1 MQDQNRTSRVLI
13 GESFV
18 GEGAEAAHVN
28 TVLGGRDGPVG
39 TAWATALAMPRP
51 GHAAFVTILRPNLPV
66 KPLTLFVNKA
76 AIADERH
83 GDLTWGAAQ
92 AGVAGGVADAV
103 ADGVISAEEAEDLL
117 LIAAIW
123 VNPAARDAAL
133 VYQNNR
139 AAARKALENG
149 ATGAPKLD
157 EILAARH
164 ESANPFFTGII
175 PVGPGF
181 RDPAPSESASRPPTR
196 RLAEPRSR
204 RPRSR
209 CLAGYGKARRKYA
222 SSGTVT

>member
-18 GEGAEAAHVN
+18 GEGAEAAHIN

-76 AIADERH
+76 AMADERH

-123 VNPAARDAAL
+123 VNPADWKTAPPAR
-133 VYQNNR
+133 R
-139 AAARKALENG
+139 SWTRSW
-149 ATGAPKLD
+149 P
-157 EILAARH
+157 
-164 ESANPFFTGII
+164 
-175 PVGPGF
+175 PGT
-181 RDPAPSESASRPPTR
+181 SRPTR
-196 RLAEPRSR
+196 SSPQDYPERTGFP
-204 RPRSR
+204 
-209 CLAGYGKARRKYA
+209 A
-222 SSGTVT
+222 SVPCVDFLP

>member
-76 AIADERH
+76 AMADERH

-92 AGVAGGVADAV
+92 AGVAGGACAGACWPGPAASNFLERGRAVRAQRPGDYDDSFALALACKDLGLAVDLADHAGVPAEVSAV
-103 ADGVISAEEAEDLL
+103 VEQVYRRARAQYGDAGGEMLPIKLYEDL
-117 LIAAIW
+117 
-123 VNPAARDAAL
+123 
-133 VYQNNR
+133 
-139 AAARKALENG
+139 
-149 ATGAPKLD
+149 
-157 EILAARH
+157 
-164 ESANPFFTGII
+164 
-175 PVGPGF
+175 
-181 RDPAPSESASRPPTR
+181 TR
-196 RLAEPRSR
+196 TPLRLR
-204 RPRSR
+204 
-209 CLAGYGKARRKYA
+209 
-222 SSGTVT
+222 

>member
-1 MQDQNRTSRVLI
+1 VLI

-66 KPLTLFVNKA
+66 RPLTLFVNKA
-76 AIADERH
+76 AMADERH

-139 AAARKALENG
+139 AATRKALENG

-164 ESANPFFTGII
+164 EPANPFFTAGLSRTGR
-175 PVGPGF
+175 VSSDFF
-181 RDPAPSESASRPPTR
+181 RTERVR
-196 RLAEPRSR
+196 
-204 RPRSR
+204 
-209 CLAGYGKARRKYA
+209 
-222 SSGTVT
+222 

>member
-51 GHAAFVTILRPNLPV
+51 GHSAFVTILRPNLPV

-76 AIADERH
+76 AMADERH

-103 ADGVISAEEAEDLL
+103 ADGVISSEEAEDLL

-123 VNPAARDAAL
+123 VNPAARDAEL

-139 AAARKALENG
+139 AATRKALENG

-164 ESANPFFTGII
+164 EPANPFFTAGLSRTDR
-175 PVGPGF
+175 VSSDSF
-181 RDPAPSESASRPPTR
+181 RTEHVR
-196 RLAEPRSR
+196 
-204 RPRSR
+204 
-209 CLAGYGKARRKYA
+209 
-222 SSGTVT
+222 

>member
-51 GHAAFVTILRPNLPV
+51 GHSAFVTILRPNLPV

-76 AIADERH
+76 AMADERH

-103 ADGVISAEEAEDLL
+103 ADGVISSEEAEDLL

-123 VNPAARDAAL
+123 VNPAARDAEL

-139 AAARKALENG
+139 VATRKALENG
-149 ATGAPKLD
+149 ATGAPKL
-157 EILAARH
+157 
-164 ESANPFFTGII
+164 SVFWTG
-175 PVGPGF
+175 
-181 RDPAPSESASRPPTR
+181 A
-196 RLAEPRSR
+196 AEP
-204 RPRSR
+204 
-209 CLAGYGKARRKYA
+209 
-222 SSGTVT
+222 